1 MNVLFNSF
9 SPFKQALFFGGT
21 DKRDNVSLVGN
32 FGTGMKGEINS
43 ILRTGGNVCYYTGEC
58 NWRFGYE
65 KGNGGNQR
73 KLVVRFDNWEEER
86 LSSYLDQTL
95 MFISHP
101 TNLFEMARFLFL
113 HNDVTSV
120 KTEKIE
126 ILLDERHLGIQ
137 FSYSSSYSFSL
148 S

>member
-1 MNVLFNSF
+1 
-9 SPFKQALFFGGT
+9 
-21 DKRDNVSLVGN
+21 
-32 FGTGMKGEINS
+32 MKGEINS

-58 NWRFGYE
+58 SWRFGYE

-73 KLVVRFDNWEEER
+73 KLVVRFDNWEDER
-86 LSSYLDQTL
+86 LNYLDQTL

-126 ILLDERHLGIQ
+126 ILLDERHLGTLILILTLIFHPHYLRQ
-137 FSYSSSYSFSL
+137 NFCAWLLY
-148 S
+148 